1 MTIYRKYTN
10 QRMSRI
16 IVNNDVVYLCGQVC
30 NDSEQGIE
38 LQTWTMLKKVED
50 LLIEVDSN
58 KKHLLSATIYLKD
71 MKDFAAMNRVWEAWL
86 PEGCAPARSCVQAS
100 MARSDLLVEISV
112 IAAVSEEKPQV

>member
-71 MKDFAAMNRVWEAWL
+71 MKDFATMNRVWEAWL